1 MESGEIVGIVVSS
14 VGVLDDFCCIFVSFL
29 LQLLY
34 CFARMYA
41 WLVHFQKMR
50 FNLRRIAL

>member
-50 FNLRRIAL
+50 FNLRRTAL